1 LSAADQEENMTVMV
15 ELTFEQIA
23 EAVRK
28 MKPGERETLALLL
41 DAPTRRK
48 ITARR
53 KMLEREHKQHQLLSE
68 RDLFAK

>member
-1 LSAADQEENMTVMV
+1 MTISV

-41 DAPTRRK
+41 DAPTRHQ
-48 ITARR
+48 ITARH
-53 KMLEREHKQHQLLSE
+53 KMLTRERQQHKLLSE

>member
-1 LSAADQEENMTVMV
+1 MTISV

-41 DAPTRRK
+41 DAPTRRQ
-48 ITARR
+48 INARR
-53 KMLEREHKQHQLLSE
+53 EILVRERKQRKLLSE
-68 RDLFAK
+68 HDLFAK

>member
-1 LSAADQEENMTVMV
+1 MTISV

-23 EAVRK
+23 AAVRK

-41 DAPTRRK
+41 DAPTRRQ

-53 KMLEREHKQHQLLSE
+53 KLLTRERQQHKLLSE